1 MPIPTDASLSTLRAR
16 FDRAVTKAEKISSES
31 EAPELDSVRKQREAF
46 EKLVSTTPQMEVFR
60 EKFGV
65 EWNERFTPVST
76 FSRQAFFGYEG
87 KALVEHLWR
96 QLPNSRFKRF
106 QEAFCDPADYAIP
119 KPNLQAPCV
128 AYPSRDVL
136 NTCSLAGCLVSPTRV
151 PFKLLVDL
159 GIVTEPDRKLTDLEA
174 LAIKSDPRVI
184 QTLKAVW
191 ASTDPLAR
199 SNNRFAIVRPLR
211 DDTSRYYPQAR
222 DLSNGVVGSLIY
234 TRENVAIDRSSARNA
249 RGSWTAPQIIPAF
262 FSSIYAARRKTEH
275 QNSSY
280 QLETTTMGNLAV
292 EWNELTTR
300 AREEWRRNAPQE
312 IKQEIRD
319 NLVRLVART
328 REELSSVN
336 HHLKQ
341 RAAERFEAL
350 EERLKHGSNNI
361 TTHITAA
368 NAAVTDLEKRLVRV
382 PYKSGHNTVDCEQLS
397 RMMQDGEHA
406 LELIRNSLF
415 AAGSHLRDEMTRR
428 DGFFSQRG
436 LSQEQQTTQAN
447 IIISRMKI
455 PVAALNN
462 VPAVRPLRAFE
473 IAHRTAC
480 THLRNAI
487 LTQNAQAASEA
498 MVKLVIFSKI
508 QRANAI
514 FEMLRSLT
522 GRSEAVPLK
531 ELRRH
536 ATALRALLE
545 ARSAFPYTTVP
556 EFQAVYRKLQRT
568 VSTITYGLERYEQ
581 QGLDLDERTQMYSR
595 LRAYLDKTDLEAYT
609 YELLAKDEESE

>member
-1 MPIPTDASLSTLRAR
+1 MPIPTDASLLTLRAR

-60 EKFGV
+60 ERFGV

-262 FSSIYAARRKTEH
+262 FSNIYAARRKTEH

-368 NAAVTDLEKRLVRV
+368 NAAATDLEKRLVRV

-609 YELLAKDEESE
+609 YELLAKDEEPE